1 MNQQYKIAYATGSRA
16 DYGIVRQYL
25 KYLNYNSDIQL
36 EILTTGALLN
46 NDFGY
51 QIELIYADGFK
62 VGAELEVPLNSQN
75 NAGVLHTMAVVLDKF
90 GTLFEEKKYDLLIIL
105 GDRYEIFSIAIA
117 AAMQRI
123 PILHIHGGEATYGN
137 YDEFIR
143 HSITK
148 MARFHFTATEEYR
161 KRVIQLGEEPKT
173 VFCLGALGA
182 ENSLNIDEDNIPDKI
197 KNLKEREYFVVL
209 FHPETLTSID
219 PNKQVQEL
227 LAAIELMSDKT
238 FVFIGSNADT
248 YSERIRYAVHNYVK
262 GHKNSM
268 YFENLHTD
276 AFHYLVK
283 KSICLMG
290 NSSSGIIEAPS
301 LGVPTINIGNRQKG
315 RTKGNSII
323 DVCCLKDDIYQA
335 MVNVLHEGNYTD
347 IYNPYYQNNTAK
359 RYYDKTLYILENL
372 SREIE
377 DGAKAFYD
385 ICHCQGE
392 L

>member
-25 KYLNYNSDIQL
+25 KYLDYNADIQL

-46 NDFGY
+46 NEFGH
-51 QIELIYADGFK
+51 QIELIYVDGFK
-62 VGAELEVPLNSQN
+62 VGAELKVPINSQN
-75 NAGVLHTMAVVLDKF
+75 NAGVLHTMAVALDKF

-123 PILHIHGGEATYGN
+123 PILHIHGGESTYGN

-161 KRVIQLGEEPKT
+161 KRVIQLGEEPKA

-182 ENSLNIDEDNIPDKI
+182 ENSLNIDENNVPDKV

-209 FHPETLTSID
+209 FHPETLTGID

-227 LAAIELMSDKT
+227 LAAIELMCDKT

-248 YSERIRYAVHNYVK
+248 YSERIRCAVHNYVK

-335 MVNVLHEGNYTD
+335 MVNVLHKGNYTN

-359 RYYDKTLYILENL
+359 KYYDKTLYILENL
-372 SREIE
+372 SQEIE
-377 DGAKAFYD
+377 DGAKVFYD
-385 ICHCQGE
+385 IFYH
-392 L
+392 